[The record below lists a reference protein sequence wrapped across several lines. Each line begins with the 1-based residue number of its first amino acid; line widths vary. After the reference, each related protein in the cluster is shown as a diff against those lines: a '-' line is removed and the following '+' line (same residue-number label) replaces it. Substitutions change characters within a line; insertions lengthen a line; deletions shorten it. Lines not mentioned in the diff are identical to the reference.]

1 VGRAPR
7 LAPLAP
13 LVHPPP
19 ALNPFVSI
27 LIPCRNA
34 APWLRACLES
44 AFAQTWTKKEIILV
58 DDGSTDDSRT
68 IARDYLDRGLKLIE
82 GTSRNAAA
90 ARNTALAESKGEWIQ
105 FLDADD
111 ILDPEKIQQQMRLA
125 ALHPEAELLSGAWT
139 RFQTSPGPLPLPNG
153 SQPDSL
159 TGLDFM
165 RRLWTEGV
173 MMHSAA
179 WLARRPLIDRC
190 GPWVETPSPIDDG
203 EFFCRLMMATPR
215 IHHCPDA
222 RSFYRTGLA
231 GSLSG
236 RRDPAAL
243 EAYFDSV
250 ERMTR
255 VVMAA
260 DESQATREACAF
272 AWKWAAFE
280 LYPEVPGLSRQAE
293 IRSGEIGGSRRA
305 FPAGPTFQILSRLI
319 GWRGAKRLRSL
330 LFQ

>member
-1 VGRAPR
+1 
-7 LAPLAP
+7 LSPL
-13 LVHPPP
+13 
-19 ALNPFVSI
+19 VSI

-34 APWLRACLES
+34 GPWLRECLES
-44 AFAQTWTKKEIILV
+44 AFAQTWPAKEIILV
-58 DDGSTDDSRT
+58 DDGSTDESRT

-82 GTSRNAAA
+82 GPSRNAAA
-90 ARNTALAESKGEWIQ
+90 ARNTALTQARGEWIQ

-111 ILDPEKIQQQMRLA
+111 ILDRDKIRFQMQRITSE
-125 ALHPEAELLSGAWT
+125 PEAELLSGSWV
-139 RFQTSPGPLPLPNG
+139 RFLTKPEPFPLPDSSNPNT
-153 SQPDSL
+153 L
-159 TGLDFM
+159 TGLAFM
-165 RRLWTEGV
+165 CRLWMEGA

-179 WLARRPLIDRC
+179 WLARRTLIDRC

-203 EFFCRLMMATPR
+203 EFFCRLMMATPL
-215 IHHCPDA
+215 IHHCRDA

-243 EAYFDSV
+243 EAYHDSV

-255 VVMAA
+255 VVLAA
-260 DESQATREACAF
+260 DESPATREACAY

-293 IRSGEIGGSRRA
+293 ARSREIGGSRRA

-319 GWRGAKRLRSL
+319 GWRAAKHLRSFL
-330 LFQ
+330 LP